1 MKDFSNL
8 SSASLWVQRIHKLVS
23 YIWLCAIKVKV
34 NFVHLAEMEKN
45 MAIRLIASDVDG
57 TLIQDST
64 PNLYPEMEETIK
76 RLKERGI
83 LFCAASGRQYQS
95 LENVFR
101 NVADDI
107 AYIAEN
113 GAQIRYRHRN
123 VSVTPM
129 KRGDVEEII
138 KMLRPYYGECEAVIS
153 TPEGSLVE
161 SRNQTFIDLLTYGYH
176 NTFRRVKDVLE
187 QEDEIIKIA
196 VYRRDSIRELGES
209 RFIPA
214 WEKNV
219 KACMAGEEWVDF
231 MDKSVDKGNG
241 LKILEDYLG
250 IGRQEAMAFG
260 DNDNDIGMMQAA
272 GESYAVDTAPEHVKK
287 AAGAVCPGWR
297 KKGVYQIIQAKIF
310 SE

>member
-1 MKDFSNL
+1 M
-8 SSASLWVQRIHKLVS
+8 
-23 YIWLCAIKVKV
+23 
-34 NFVHLAEMEKN
+34 
-45 MAIRLIASDVDG
+45 IRLIASDVDG

-76 RLKERGI
+76 RLKEKGI

-113 GAQIRYRHRN
+113 GAHIRYQHKN
-123 VSVTPM
+123 ISVTPM
-129 KRGDVEEII
+129 KREYIEGIM
-138 KMLRPYYGECEAVIS
+138 KMLRPYYGECEAIIS
-153 TPEGSLVE
+153 TPNGSLIE
-161 SRNQTFIDLLTYGYH
+161 SKNQAFIDLITYGYH
-176 NTFRRVKDVLE
+176 NTFRQVDDVLA
-187 QEDEIIKIA
+187 QDYEIIKIA
-196 VYRRDSIRELGES
+196 VYRKGSIRNLGES

-250 IGRQEAMAFG
+250 IERQEAMAFG
-260 DNDNDIGMMQAA
+260 DNDNDIGLMQAA
-272 GESYAVDTAPEHVKK
+272 GASYAVETAPEHVKK
-287 AAGAVCPGWR
+287 AAGAICPGWR
-297 KKGVYQIIQAKIF
+297 EKGVYQTIRAKILD
-310 SE
+310 EH